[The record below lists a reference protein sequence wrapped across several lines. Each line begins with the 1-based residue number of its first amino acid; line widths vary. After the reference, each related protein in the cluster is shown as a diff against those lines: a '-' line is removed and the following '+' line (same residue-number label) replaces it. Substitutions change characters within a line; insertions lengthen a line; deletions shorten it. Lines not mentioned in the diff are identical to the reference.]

1 MRRLAAHRNGAKRAV
16 VCGRLLA
23 LRIADQNS
31 LFSAFDEI
39 LTSILERAAASGA
52 LDRGMEDIVA
62 DDLWPLPTYQEMLFI
77 K

>member
-1 MRRLAAHRNGAKRAV
+1 MNTFLN
-16 VCGRLLA
+16 RLLA

-62 DDLWPLPTYQEMLFI
+62 DDLSNTIWRVTPAH
-77 K
+77 